1 MPTTYLKPEILALVD
16 PAAKKNGLDFW
27 TLVAQIEKESS
38 GNPLA
43 MRHEPDFRWFYPR
56 GAHPTGD
63 ELEFQRSS
71 WGLLQIMG
79 ATARELGYTVPATP
93 WPSSPLKLDPATA
106 LDLGC
111 RYLAADLKRY
121 GNLRDALSAYNAGH
135 ATPDNFGAYVEPI
148 LERADALKEAA
159 A

>member
-56 GAHPTGD
+56 GSKPTGD
-63 ELEFQRSS
+63 ELE
-71 WGLLQIMG
+71 
-79 ATARELGYTVPATP
+79 
-93 WPSSPLKLDPATA
+93 
-106 LDLGC
+106 
-111 RYLAADLKRY
+111 
-121 GNLRDALSAYNAGH
+121 
-135 ATPDNFGAYVEPI
+135 
-148 LERADALKEAA
+148 
-159 A
+159 